1 MPSIMGSAERAA
13 VRIGIIID
21 VEPGIHGGIATAI
34 KSLLAALGRL
44 DGPERYVLIINS
56 QGQAD
61 WLSPLAANQEFARR
75 PTRKENIVKRGLR
88 RVQRDAVKLAGLAK
102 SSDWPEVPL
111 SDGFVESLG
120 LDVVHFTTQGF
131 TLCATPTVYNPH
143 DLQHLHYPQF
153 FTAKQ
158 LAWRE
163 VIYRA
168 ACRLSHAIIVNSQ
181 WIKDDVIAQ
190 FALPPDRV
198 QVIPEAAPTHFM
210 PDITDADRAKTLE
223 RYGLSGKF
231 ALYPNNTWPHKNHQR
246 LVEAIAWLRD
256 KKDIR
261 VQLACT
267 GARHEASW
275 PRLEARVREFGL
287 ADQVKFLGF
296 VSETELRALYQTA
309 RCVVVASLFEANS
322 LPIFEAWAEGT
333 PVASSNVTALPE
345 QVGDA
350 GLLFDPNDPAS
361 IGESMARLFSDDALC
376 ADLVQKG
383 KRRLADFDWG
393 RTAKAYR
400 AVYRKASGRALGPDD
415 RATLAQ
421 DWMRNPL
428 R

>member
-1 MPSIMGSAERAA
+1 

-21 VEPGIHGGIATAI
+21 VEPGIHGGVASAV

-44 DGPERYVLIINS
+44 EGPERYVLIVNS
-56 QGQAD
+56 QSQAD
-61 WLSPLAANQEFARR
+61 WLSPLAANQEFALRSAH
-75 PTRKENIVKRGLR
+75 KKNIVKRGLR
-88 RVQRDAVKLAGLAK
+88 RIKRDAIKLAGLAK
-102 SSDWPEVPL
+102 ASGWPEVPL
-111 SDGFVESLG
+111 SDGFVESLA

-131 TLCATPTVYNPH
+131 TLCATPSVYNPH
-143 DLQHLHYPQF
+143 DLQHIHYPQF
-153 FTAKQ
+153 FTASQ
-158 LAWRE
+158 LAWRD

-168 ACRLSHAIIVNSQ
+168 ACRLSKAIIVNSQ
-181 WIKDDVIAQ
+181 WIKDDVVAQ
-190 FALPPDRV
+190 FALPQDRV

-210 PDITDADRAKTLE
+210 PAIADADRAKTLE
-223 RYGLSGKF
+223 RYGLNGKF

-275 PRLEARVREFGL
+275 PSLEARVRELGL
-287 ADQVKFLGF
+287 GDQVKFLGF
-296 VSETELRALYQTA
+296 VSEAELRALYQTA
-309 RCVVVASLFEANS
+309 RCVIVASLFEANS

-350 GLLFDPNDPAS
+350 GLLFDPNDPVS
-361 IGESMARLFSDDALC
+361 IGEAVARIFRDDALC
-376 ADLVQKG
+376 VDLIEKG
-383 KRRLADFDWG
+383 KRRLADFDWTL
-393 RTAKAYR
+393 TAKAYR
-400 AVYRKASGRALGPDD
+400 AVYRKASGRPLGADD
-415 RATLAQ
+415 RAVLAH
-421 DWMRNPL
+421 DWMRNPA

>member
-1 MPSIMGSAERAA
+1 M
-13 VRIGIIID
+13 RIGIIID
-21 VEPGIHGGIATAI
+21 VEPGIHGGIASAI
-34 KSLLAALGRL
+34 RSLLTALGGL
-44 DGPERYVLIINS
+44 EGPERYVLIINS
-56 QGQAD
+56 QSQAD

-75 PTRKENIVKRGLR
+75 PASKESIVKRGLR
-88 RVQRDAVKLAGLAK
+88 RLKRDAVNLAGLTKA
-102 SSDWPEVPL
+102 SGWPEVPL
-111 SDGFVESLG
+111 SDGFVESLS

-143 DLQHLHYPQF
+143 DLQHIHYPQF
-153 FTAKQ
+153 FTAGQ

-163 VIYRA
+163 VIYRT
-168 ACRLSHAIIVNSQ
+168 ACRLSKAIIVNSQ
-181 WIKDDVIAQ
+181 WIKDDVVAQ
-190 FALPPDRV
+190 FALSPDKV
-198 QVIPEAAPTHFM
+198 QVIPEAAPTQFM
-210 PDITDADRAKTLE
+210 PAITDADSAKTLE

-246 LVEAIAWLRD
+246 LLEAVAWLRD
-256 KKDIR
+256 KKGIR

-275 PRLEARVREFGL
+275 PRLEARVKELGV

-296 VSETELRALYQTA
+296 VSEMELRALYQTA

-361 IGESMARLFSDDALC
+361 IGESLARIFSDDALC

-383 KRRLADFDWG
+383 KRRLADFDWA
-393 RTAKAYR
+393 RTARAYR
-400 AVYRKASGRALGPDD
+400 AIYRKASGRPLDTED
-415 RATLAQ
+415 RAMLAH